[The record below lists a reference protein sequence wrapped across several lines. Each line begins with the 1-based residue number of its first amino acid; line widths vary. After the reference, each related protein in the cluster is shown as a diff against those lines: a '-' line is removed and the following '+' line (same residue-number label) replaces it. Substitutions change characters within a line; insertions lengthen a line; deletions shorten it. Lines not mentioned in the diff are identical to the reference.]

1 MKKVEAVI
9 RPSTLQKVLDAL
21 AVAGYPGVTVS
32 EVMGHGKQ
40 KGITQEYRGQSHE
53 GLLHKLKLEVIVE
66 DGAQVKKLIDAIQK
80 AAKTGEIGDGKIF
93 VSPVDEAIRIRTGE
107 VGAAAI

>member
-1 MKKVEAVI
+1 MKKVEAII

-32 EVMGHGKQ
+32 EVTGHGKQ

-53 GLLHKLKLEVIVE
+53 GLLHKLKVEVVVE
-66 DGAQVKKLIDAIQK
+66 DSDAKKLINAITK

-93 VSPVDEAIRIRTGE
+93 ISPVEEAIRIRTGE
-107 VGAAAI
+107 SGAAAI

>member
-53 GLLHKLKLEVIVE
+53 GLLHKLKMEVVVS
-66 DGAQVKKLIDAIQK
+66 DGEVKKLVDAISK

-93 VSPVDEAIRIRTGE
+93 VSPVDEAVRIRTGE
-107 VGAAAI
+107 AGAAAI

>member
-1 MKKVEAVI
+1 MKKVEAII

-32 EVMGHGKQ
+32 EVTGHGKQ
-40 KGITQEYRGQSHE
+40 KGITQEYRGQSPE
-53 GLLHKLKLEVIVE
+53 GLLHKLKLEVVVDDSE
-66 DGAQVKKLIDAIQK
+66 AKKLINAIST

-93 VSPVDEAIRIRTGE
+93 VSPVDEAVRIRTGE
-107 VGAAAI
+107 VGGSAI

>member
-21 AVAGYPGVTVS
+21 AVAGYPGVTVT

-53 GLLHKLKLEVIVE
+53 GLLHKIRLELVVE
-66 DGAQVKKLIDAIQK
+66 DSQAKKLVDAISK

-93 VSPVDEAIRIRTGE
+93 ISPVEEAIRIRTGE
-107 VGAAAI
+107 VGAAAV

>member
-1 MKKVEAVI
+1 MKKVEAIV

-21 AVAGYPGVTVS
+21 AEAGYPGVTVS
-32 EVMGHGKQ
+32 EVQGHGKQ

-53 GLLHKLKLEVIVE
+53 GLLHKLKLETVVE
-66 DGAQVKKLIDAIQK
+66 DGEVKKLVSAISK

-93 VSPVDEAIRIRTGE
+93 VSPVEEALRIRTGE
-107 VGAAAI
+107 SGNAAI

>member
-1 MKKVEAVI
+1 MKKVEAII

-32 EVMGHGKQ
+32 EVTVHGKQ

-53 GLLHKLKLEVIVE
+53 GLLHKLKLEVVV
-66 DGAQVKKLIDAIQK
+66 DDADAKKLITAISK

-93 VSPVDEAIRIRTGE
+93 VSPVDEAVRIRTGE
-107 VGAAAI
+107 VGGSAI